1 MASGPTD
8 GDRERKRYS
17 EGKVYR
23 RKVFKGQKKNP
34 NLRVTVASAT
44 VTTKDQNTPT
54 TTITKDSKDTD
65 NNNNNLTTT
74 VKNINNHEAKDNV
87 SAPQLVLSD
96 DENLAQAEG
105 VSRLEDGNTTTAL
118 KNVNNDEAKDH
129 VLAPQL
135 VVSEDGNLAQAEGVS
150 RLEDGNTTTTVKN
163 VNNDEAKDNVL
174 APQLAESSILEDE
187 NSNQIQP
194 EDQNLAE
201 EQVSLISRDGNSPQQ
216 QLEDQN
222 LAQPQASSRT
232 GDGSSPQQQL
242 EDENLVLPQE
252 SLRTGDV
259 CSPQQQLDDEH
270 LAQTQVSLRT
280 ANGNSPQQQLKDQS
294 LAQPQVS
301 PKTVDGSSPQQQ
313 LEDENLV
320 QPQESLR
327 TGNGN
332 SPQQQQQ
339 FEDPNL
345 AHPLESSRTGDGNSP
360 QQQYENGNSPQQQFE
375 NQNLAQPQESSRV
388 GNGDSPQQQFEN
400 QNLAQTHVSS
410 RMEDGNSPRTQNTTQ
425 KDGNSP
431 QPQAQQDS
439 RPEDGN
445 SSQLEVDSRLEDG
458 SLPQPEL
465 NSKLEDGSLISQQ
478 QDNSILEDGKSSQP
492 QLNLRLEEG
501 SSLQPLVN
509 STLEDQNMSQPLSHP
524 VSDDLHNHQQAE
536 PSNLDV
542 QLEDDRPM
550 SPIHRQGAISDDLY
564 SHQQAEP
571 SNPDVQ
577 RDNDGPSSPIH
588 RHGAV
593 PSTGYRQSAN
603 VTVEPSLEDRIR
615 INLAMKSK
623 QEKQEI
629 QWKLESELDVVR
641 SLVKRIEVKQ
651 GHVGVYGNSNVV
663 LGGGISNGV
672 GAKRAHSEVA
682 SAGVSR
688 QPTRPLHQLS
698 FPMYQNREGVRETVE
713 KEKRMPKANQF
724 YHNSDFLL
732 AKDKFPPAESN
743 KKSKLNWKKQGS
755 GEMSPGFRMGS
766 KFFKSCSSLLEKLMK
781 HKHGWVFNSPV
792 DVEALGLH
800 DYFTIITHPMDL
812 GTVKTRLNKN
822 WYKSPKEFA
831 EDVRLTF
838 HNAMTYNPKG
848 QDVHVMAEH
857 LSKIFED
864 RWAIIESDYN
874 REMRYGM
881 EYGAPSPLSR
891 RVPAFTPPPPLDM
904 RRVLD
909 RSESLARTPRSMN
922 NTPSSRTPAP
932 KKPKAKDPNK
942 RDMTYDEKQK
952 LSTNLQSLP
961 PEKLDAIVQIIKRRN
976 LELNQHDDEIEVDID
991 SVDAE
996 TLWELDRFV
1005 TNYKKSLS
1013 KNKRRAELARARAE
1027 AMQNSIQRSQPP
1039 AMVEIPRE
1047 PQADE
1052 RNVPPSLPIQGG
1064 SQADNRS
1071 RSSSSSSSSSDS
1083 GSSSSDSDSD
1093 SSSAS
1098 GSDGGSQGT

>member
-23 RKVFKGQKKNP
+23 RRVFKGQKKNP
-34 NLRVTVASAT
+34 NLRVTVASST

-54 TTITKDSKDTD
+54 ITVTKDTD
-65 NNNNNLTTT
+65 NNNNTLTTT
-74 VKNINNHEAKDNV
+74 VNNINCYVAKDN
-87 SAPQLVLSD
+87 
-96 DENLAQAEG
+96 
-105 VSRLEDGNTTTAL
+105 
-118 KNVNNDEAKDH
+118 

-135 VVSEDGNLAQAEGVS
+135 AVSEDGNLAQAEGGS
-150 RLEDGNTTTTVKN
+150 RLEDGNT
-163 VNNDEAKDNVL
+163 A
-174 APQLAESSILEDE
+174 QLQESSRLEDG
-187 NSNQIQP
+187 NSTQKQP
-194 EDQNLAE
+194 EDQNLTE
-201 EQVSLISRDGNSPQQ
+201 EQVSSRSRDGNSPQQ
-216 QLEDQN
+216 QLEDQS
-222 LAQPQASSRT
+222 LAQPQASSRI

-242 EDENLVLPQE
+242 EDENLVQPQA
-252 SLRTGDV
+252 SLRTG
-259 CSPQQQLDDEH
+259 
-270 LAQTQVSLRT
+270 
-280 ANGNSPQQQLKDQS
+280 
-294 LAQPQVS
+294 
-301 PKTVDGSSPQQQ
+301 DGSSPQQQ
-313 LEDENLV
+313 LEHENLV

-332 SPQQQQQ
+332 SPQQQ

-345 AHPLESSRTGDGNSP
+345 AQPPESSSTGDGNSP

-375 NQNLAQPQESSRV
+375 NQNLALPQESSRMAD
-388 GNGDSPQQQFEN
+388 GDSAQQQFEN
-400 QNLAQTHVSS
+400 QNLAQAHVSS
-410 RMEDGNSPRTQNTTQ
+410 RMEDVNSPRTQNSTQ
-425 KDGNSP
+425 KDGNFP
-431 QPQAQQDS
+431 QPQQDS

-445 SSQLEVDSRLEDG
+445 SSQLEADSRFEDR
-458 SLPQPEL
+458 SFPQPEL
-465 NSKLEDGSLISQQ
+465 NSKLEDGSLTSLQ
-478 QDNSILEDGKSSQP
+478 QDNSILEDGNSSQL

-501 SSLQPLVN
+501 SSVQPPVN
-509 STLEDQNMSQPLSHP
+509 STLGDQNLSQPLSQP
-524 VSDDLHNHQQAE
+524 VSDDLHSHKQAE
-536 PSNLDV
+536 PSNLNV
-542 QLEDDRPM
+542 QQVDDRPL

-577 RDNDGPSSPIH
+577 REDDGPSSPIP

-593 PSTGYRQSAN
+593 PSTGYRHSAN
-603 VTVEPSLEDRIR
+603 VTVEPNLEDRIR
-615 INLAMKSK
+615 INLATKSK

-629 QWKLESELDVVR
+629 QWKLESELDAVR

-651 GHVGVYGNSNVV
+651 GHVGVYGNSNVG
-663 LGGGISNGV
+663 LGGGIANG
-672 GAKRAHSEVA
+672 GGSKRAHSEVA

-698 FPMYQNREGVRETVE
+698 FPMYQNSQGVRETVE

-724 YHNSDFLL
+724 YHNSEFLL

-743 KKSKLNWKKQGS
+743 KKSKLNWKKQGG

-874 REMRYGM
+874 REMRFGM

-904 RRVLD
+904 RRVLE

-922 NTPSSRTPAP
+922 NTPSSRTQAP

-942 RDMTYDEKQK
+942 RDMTFDEKQK
-952 LSTNLQSLP
+952 LSTNLQGLP

-1052 RNVPPSLPIQGG
+1052 RNVQPSLPIQGG

-1083 GSSSSDSDSD
+1083 GSSSSGILINMSIVIFICMLLVIVDVRCSLFLIYMCCCRFR
-1093 SSSAS
+1093 
-1098 GSDGGSQGT
+1098 